1 MKGKI
6 MNQNEEMHEKS
17 MPMEGEMN
25 TDEMLRSVSCAIYN
39 FFAESC
45 EDSEDS
51 EEKPEVVVQ
60 LGDEKIVVTREK
72 NGKMRAKRRKANAR
86 KKRQLKE
93 KAAIAQ
99 KNAQKRKADD
109 KKHGTKKAATSDK
122 QVQKSRRA
130 NELAKR
136 ASKLK

>member
-1 MKGKI
+1 
-6 MNQNEEMHEKS
+6 MNQNEEMHEKAI
-17 MPMEGEMN
+17 PMEGEMN
-25 TDEMLRSVSCAIYN
+25 TDEMIRSVSCAIYN

-45 EDSEDS
+45 EDREDS

-86 KKRQLKE
+86 KKCQLKE

-109 KKHGTKKAATSDK
+109 KKHGTKKAATSSDK

>member
-1 MKGKI
+1 
-6 MNQNEEMHEKS
+6 MNQNEEMHEKA

-25 TDEMLRSVSCAIYN
+25 TDEMIRSVSCAIYN

-45 EDSEDS
+45 EDREDS
-51 EEKPEVVVQ
+51 EEKPEVVIQ

-86 KKRQLKE
+86 K
-93 KAAIAQ
+93 
-99 KNAQKRKADD
+99 ADD
-109 KKHGTKKAATSDK
+109 KKHGTKKVATSSDK